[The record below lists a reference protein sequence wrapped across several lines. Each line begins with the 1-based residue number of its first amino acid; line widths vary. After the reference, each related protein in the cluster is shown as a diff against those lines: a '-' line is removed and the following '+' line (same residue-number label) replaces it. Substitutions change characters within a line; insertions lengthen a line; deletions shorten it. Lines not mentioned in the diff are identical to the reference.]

1 MRGYGKDEIKYRQF
15 FRKGLFPLSLLLENI
30 SSARHAQPAAALFT
44 GGKKS
49 RTGDL
54 FAQEATN
61 KVSSDDLLVRNV
73 IMNRVKSEL
82 EIILWTISTSRLFC
96 RRSYNRRESKNYF
109 HLDRNIFETIIRIQL
124 HL

>member
-61 KVSSDDLLVRNV
+61 KVSSDDLLVRNNECNNESREKRIGNYSLDHLHFTLV
-73 IMNRVKSEL
+73 L
-82 EIILWTISTSRLFC
+82 LTIV
-96 RRSYNRRESKNYF
+96 
-109 HLDRNIFETIIRIQL
+109 
-124 HL
+124 